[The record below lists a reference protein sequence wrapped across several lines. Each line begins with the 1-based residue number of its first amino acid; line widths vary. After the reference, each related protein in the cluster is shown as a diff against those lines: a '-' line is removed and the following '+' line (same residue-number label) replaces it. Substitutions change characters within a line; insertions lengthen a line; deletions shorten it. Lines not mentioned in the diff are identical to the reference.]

1 MTAHGGVGSRP
12 LGRIREGS
20 PEAVITKLRSEGG
33 LGVCLKKG
41 RKVRGRQGRMKRGA
55 V

>member
-1 MTAHGGVGSRP
+1 MTALVLWEHMAGRGSRP

-33 LGVCLKKG
+33 LGVCLE
-41 RKVRGRQGRMKRGA
+41 RA
-55 V
+55 VG